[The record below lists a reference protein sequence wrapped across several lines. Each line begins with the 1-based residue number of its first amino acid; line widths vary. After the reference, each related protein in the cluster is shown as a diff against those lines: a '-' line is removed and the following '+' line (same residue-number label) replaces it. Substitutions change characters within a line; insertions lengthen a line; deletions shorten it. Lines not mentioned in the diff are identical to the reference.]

1 MDGPISTD
9 MIHTSSKQSWE
20 QNLNNNK
27 IFFLVYFA
35 TNRELF
41 FDRQICRYTYMLF
54 KSIMRIKTF
63 VSFNIFF

>member
-41 FDRQICRYTYMLF
+41 STDKYVDTSMLICYLKKY
-54 KSIMRIKTF
+54 KH
-63 VSFNIFF
+63 NAN